1 MRTWDDVWESESKDG
16 EEKDVMT
23 VQDVYNSHYDAYCLK
38 YRPSKE
44 QAEVARHIMLC
55 RTAALGGRIRMCA
68 KCGEMVFHFNSCK
81 DRHCPLC
88 GSYEKGQWLAKQGVW
103 VLPIPYYQGVFTIS
117 HELNGLVKWNR
128 KLLYNELMKV
138 VGEVLKEYG
147 KRYLGGE
154 IGVTMV
160 LHTWGQQMQYH
171 VHVHCIIT
179 GGALVE
185 SDEGYR
191 WQKAKETFLFP
202 VKELSATFRERLC
215 ERLRKLVKA
224 GKVVEPKEGLDMLGV
239 IEKAQKQAWEVYL
252 ERPFSG
258 VEKLLD
264 YLGRYIFRVAIG
276 NYRIAGMNGD
286 KVRFRYQDNRDEGKE
301 KVLELSGVEFI
312 RRHLEHVLPK
322 GFMRVRQLGLHH
334 SACRKKLS
342 IARVLLG
349 ESYVLPVVEKVT
361 MKEWVAKTSGDE
373 NAIDRCPN
381 CGSVS
386 LVTIWEFGRIQF
398 WRLVMGSF
406 LVRLIWQFGWGGAPA
421 H

>member
-1 MRTWDDVWESESKDG
+1 MTTWDEVWESESQEG
-16 EEKDVMT
+16 EEKEVVT
-23 VQDVYNSHYDAYCLK
+23 VQDIYHTYYDAYCLK

-44 QAEVARHIMLC
+44 QAEVARHIMIC
-55 RTAALGGRIRMCA
+55 RTAALGGRIRMCVE
-68 KCGEMVFHFNSCK
+68 CGDIVFHFNSCK

-88 GSYEKGQWLAKQGVW
+88 GSYEKAKWLAKQGVW

-117 HELNGLVKWNR
+117 HHLNGLVKRNR

-138 VGEVLKEYG
+138 VGDVLKEYG

-179 GGALVE
+179 GGALV
-185 SDEGYR
+185 DGAEGYR

-202 VKELSATFRERLC
+202 VKELSATFRERFC
-215 ERLRKLVKA
+215 ERVRKLVKA
-224 GKVVEPKEGLDMLGV
+224 GKVVEPKEGVDLLGL
-239 IEKAQKQAWEVYL
+239 IERAQKQAWEVYL

-276 NYRIAGMNGD
+276 NYRIESMLEG

-334 SACRKKLS
+334 SSCRKKLA
-342 IARVLLG
+342 IAHVLLG
-349 ESYVLPVVEKVT
+349 ESYKLPEVEQVT
-361 MKEWVAKTSGDE
+361 MKEWMVKTTGDE
-373 NAIDRCPN
+373 NVLDRCQN

-386 LVTIWEFGRIQF
+386 LVTIWEFGRIQM

-406 LVRLIWQFGWGGAPA
+406 LVRLLWQVGYA